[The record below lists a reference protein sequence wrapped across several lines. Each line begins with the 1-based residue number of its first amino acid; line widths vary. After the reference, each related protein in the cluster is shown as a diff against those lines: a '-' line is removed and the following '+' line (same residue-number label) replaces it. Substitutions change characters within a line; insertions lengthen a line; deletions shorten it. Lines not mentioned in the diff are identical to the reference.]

1 MNKSKVAASPYVR
14 GESNEFT
21 PLFYRMQVQLS
32 AWKVFEAIAI
42 AHGLDFWWSP
52 ETIQPRFGSGAP
64 DVGAA
69 IGIVFRALETGEL
82 KATPVYSSEPAARK
96 PRFDEHTMLHPVE
109 FLRWAESRGWELHPD
124 LRKYLAAVTASE
136 NLAAIKSV
144 PGIPI
149 KKATERDAAHQDCR
163 AVAHKLWREDRERSI
178 SEVARHSDMRAEG
191 SRKDGRRQFAD
202 NTVRVWIADL
212 CPVARRGNPA
222 FRLKS
227 DSPKKHPTS
236 KKAAKSLS

>member
-109 FLRWAESRGWELHPD
+109 FLRWAESRGWTLHSD
-124 LRKYLAAVTASE
+124 LRKYLAAVTALE
-136 NLAAIKSV
+136 IKS
-144 PGIPI
+144 
-149 KKATERDAAHQDCR
+149 ERKLTAGYAARQDCR
-163 AVAHKLWREDRERSI
+163 AVAQRLWNEKPNRTI
-178 SEVARHSDMRAEG
+178 SEVARHHDIRAEG
-191 SRKDGRRQFAD
+191 SHKNGRRSFAD
-202 NTVRVWIADL
+202 KTVCNWIRDL
-212 CPVARRGNPA
+212 CPKAARGNPG
-222 FRLKS
+222 FRRKPGNL
-227 DSPKKHPTS
+227 
-236 KKAAKSLS
+236 KKALTSISASTPLS